1 MDFLAVYSEAGM
13 IGVVG
18 AMFMFMVYSMNKRG
32 NEQAE
37 SLQDLKVENKG
48 QSENLENIEGMVIKL
63 INRWNQSDDK
73 LDRKFD
79 AITKEINDLDNQVS
93 EIKGSLSRVNG
104 KHWWIA

>member
-18 AMFMFMVYSMNKRG
+18 AMFVYMVYSMNKRAT
-32 NEQAE
+32 EQAQALE
-37 SLQDLKVENKG
+37 NLKIENKG
-48 QSENLENIEGMVIKL
+48 QSETLENMEGMVIKL
-63 INRWNQSDDK
+63 IARWNQSDDK

-79 AITKEINDLDNQVS
+79 GLTKEINDLDNQVS

-104 KHWWIA
+104 QR